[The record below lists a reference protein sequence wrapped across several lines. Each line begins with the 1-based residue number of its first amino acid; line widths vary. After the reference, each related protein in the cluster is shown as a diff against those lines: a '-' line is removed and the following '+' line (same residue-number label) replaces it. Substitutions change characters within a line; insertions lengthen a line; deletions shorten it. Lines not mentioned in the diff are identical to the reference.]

1 MADLYSIAGLN
12 GPGGKPAAAAE
23 PRAAAAPQLAS
34 SEAPKR
40 VLGSAPWSALSD
52 HSKRFAPPVL
62 KRAAPGAN
70 KPKPASASSSAAA
83 GAAACSAACKGSVAA
98 HSTTSTSWYK
108 DIKTPYDPAHPND
121 YDEWLREQEIKAK
134 QRRLDEDLQRKLAER
149 QQEDDEARRQRAA
162 GPPPPPPPRPQAAPP
177 PPPPPRQPAAPPP
190 PLPEGFS
197 AAGETGEPGIAMLQK
212 MGWSEGQGLGKEGQ
226 GMKTPL
232 VAKKMDSTTGVITNA
247 EQRPLVRPP
256 PPPPPP
262 PAALAGVAAGV
273 VPEAKKTGAVT
284 FRGRPSRVLLMKNM
298 VGPGE
303 VDEDLVNEIGEECS
317 KYGEVAKVSIFEVK
331 DVADEEAVR
340 IFVKFQKQAAAMK
353 AYIEMDKRFFG
364 GRQVW
369 VCFFQEKDFDAGTL
383 GPSSSEPR

>member
-1 MADLYSIAGLN
+1 MSDLYSLAGLD
-12 GPGGKPAAAAE
+12 GPGGKPAAVE
-23 PRAAAAPQLAS
+23 PSTAVAQQPAS
-34 SEAPKR
+34 SEPVKK

-52 HSKRFAPPVL
+52 QSKRFAPPVL
-62 KRAAPGAN
+62 KRPAPGAN
-70 KPKPASASSSAAA
+70 KPKAASLSVGA
-83 GAAACSAACKGSVAA
+83 GAAACSSACTGSVSAPT
-98 HSTTSTSWYK
+98 SSTSWYK
-108 DIKTPYDPAHPND
+108 DVKTPYDPAHPND
-121 YDEWLREQEIKAK
+121 YDDWLREQEIMAK

-149 QQEDDEARRQRAA
+149 QQEDDEARRRRAA
-162 GPPPPPPPRPQAAPP
+162 GPPPPPPPRQQLAPP
-177 PPPPPRQPAAPPP
+177 PPPPPRQPAAAPPP

-197 AAGETGEPGIAMLQK
+197 AAGETGEPGITMLQK

-247 EQRPLVRPP
+247 EHRPLSRPP

-262 PAALAGVAAGV
+262 PPSAAAGVA
-273 VPEAKKTGAVT
+273 PEAKKTGAVT

-331 DVADEEAVR
+331 EAADEEAVR

-383 GPSSSEPR
+383 GPSPIEPR